1 MEVSAVNTLL
11 DLLHLREVYL
21 FTLAFRR
28 NPVLPAILQAA
39 IQVEL
44 QRLLLKLHTCR
55 LKKTKFHCPISEL
68 QWFQ

>member
-39 IQVEL
+39 IQVEV
-44 QRLLLKLHTCR
+44 RGEKG
-55 LKKTKFHCPISEL
+55 F
-68 QWFQ
+68 FQSCYG

>member
-21 FTLAFRR
+21 FTLAFRW

-39 IQVEL
+39 IEVEV
-44 QRLLLKLHTCR
+44 RGEKG
-55 LKKTKFHCPISEL
+55 F
-68 QWFQ
+68 FQSCYAK